1 MGHYDYWSDQ
11 VKRSV
16 LLDSGADMI
25 SYGMGEHS
33 IVEIADALASG
44 LDVKILPLSGERYT
58 AVKVWNIYRNR
69 CIFLLSKR

>member
-44 LDVKILPLSGERYT
+44 LDVKRYYLYPGNGIPL
-58 AVKVWNIYRNR
+58 
-69 CIFLLSKR
+69 